1 MENNRGIEE
10 QLRVWIAN
18 HGENPDSLSQ
28 MEGQVRYWMHK
39 LGNMLLFLWLFCLSP
54 RYPERRVTCPHC
66 GEQANYQRKRQA
78 TLRTVFGV
86 VHYQRA
92 YYLCAHCHHGHYP
105 LDIDLGLRPNAM
117 SAEVERLAAMVA
129 VEMPFAKGAVVF
141 EELTLISISDQSLD
155 KAAQAYGAEIEQWE
169 DESYEQSLEQ
179 EWMLARERDN
189 SAPLRLYGSMD
200 GGRVQTRAAQ
210 GEVQPW
216 RELKVGA
223 WFEAKG
229 QPPSKPNGK
238 WTIRAQNISY
248 YSDIASAE
256 DFGKIMWATGVDRQ
270 ADRTIELV
278 FLGDGA
284 RWIWDLVTL
293 YYPDAIQIVDWFHAC
308 EYLTPVSK
316 IAFRDSQ
323 KQKDWLERVKND
335 LWQGH
340 LDAVIAACQTHVQ
353 PDLAVEDDP
362 AQQAVRYYSNNRQ
375 RMDYPTY
382 RANGYQIGSGT
393 IESGVKQIA
402 TQRMK
407 VSGARWNLQSAR
419 LVAKARAAYLS
430 GQWQQLAQRREY
442 LSKCA

>member
-1 MENNRGIEE
+1 MDDHNAIGQTVRDYVLNQAG
-10 QLRVWIAN
+10 N
-18 HGENPDSLSQ
+18 CKSLSE
-28 MEGQVRYWMHK
+28 MEKAIRQV
-39 LGNMLLFLWLFCLSP
+39 LFSIGNIILHLWLFGMKM
-54 RYPERRVTCPHC
+54 RYPMREKSCPHC
-66 GEQANYQRKRQA
+66 GKQCQYHSKRWGQLH
-78 TLRTVFGV
+78 TLFGLV
-86 VHYQRA
+86 RYQRA
-92 YYLCAHCHHGHYP
+92 YYLCGNCHQGHYP
-105 LDIDLGLRPNAM
+105 LDMDLGLRPNAM

-141 EELTLISISDQSLD
+141 EELTLLSISDQSLD
-155 KAAQAYGAEIEQWE
+155 KAAQSYGAEVQQKEF
-169 DESYEQSLEQ
+169 ESYEQSLNQEQ
-179 EWMLARERDN
+179 MLARERE
-189 SAPLRLYGSMD
+189 STAPLRLYGSMD

-229 QPPSKPNGK
+229 QPPSKPDGK
-238 WTIRAQNISY
+238 WSIRAQNITY
-248 YSDIASAE
+248 YSDIAPAE
-256 DFGKIMWATGVDRQ
+256 DFGKIMWSTGIDRQ
-270 ADRTIELV
+270 AERAIELI

-284 RWIWDLVTL
+284 RWIWDLVDL

-308 EYLTPVSK
+308 EYLTPVAKLIS
-316 IAFRDSQ
+316 RNNQEQ
-323 KQKDWLERVKND
+323 KRWLEKVKND
-335 LWQGH
+335 LWQGR
-340 LDAVIAACQTHVQ
+340 LDAVIAACQALAQV
-353 PDLAVEDDP
+353 DLDVEDDP
-362 AQQAVRYYSNNRQ
+362 AQQAVRYYQNNRQ

>member
-1 MENNRGIEE
+1 MEDDNAIGQTVRDDVINQVGNC
-10 QLRVWIAN
+10 Q
-18 HGENPDSLSQ
+18 SLSE
-28 MEGQVRYWMHK
+28 MERVLRRV
-39 LGNMLLFLWLFCLSP
+39 LLSIGNIILHLWLCAMKM
-54 RYPERRVTCPHC
+54 RYPKSQKSCPYC
-66 GEQANYQRKRQA
+66 GKLCRYHSKRWGELH
-78 TLRTVFGV
+78 TMFGKV
-86 VHYQRA
+86 RYQRA
-92 YYLCAHCHHGHYP
+92 YYLCANCHQGHCP
-105 LDIDLGLRPNAM
+105 LDMDLGLRPNAM

-129 VEMPFAKGAVVF
+129 VEMPFAKGAFVF
-141 EELTLISISDQSLD
+141 EELTLLSISDQSLD
-155 KAAQAYGAEIEQWE
+155 KAAQAYGGEVEQRE
-169 DESYEQSLEQ
+169 VENYKQSLNQEQ
-179 EWMLARERDN
+179 MLVRERE
-189 SAPLRLYGSMD
+189 STAPLRLYGSMD

-210 GEVQPW
+210 GQVQPW

-229 QPPSKPNGK
+229 QPPAKPDGE
-238 WTIRAQNISY
+238 WAIRAQNITY
-248 YSDIASAE
+248 YSDLASAE
-256 DFGKIMWATGVDRQ
+256 DFGKILWATGIERQ
-270 ADRTIELV
+270 AERTIELI

-308 EYLTPVSK
+308 EYLTPVMKLVS
-316 IAFRDSQ
+316 RNSQEQ
-323 KQKDWLERVKND
+323 KQWLEKVKHA
-335 LWQGH
+335 LWQGR
-340 LDAVIAACQTHVQ
+340 LDAVIAACQVYVRA
-353 PDLAVEDDP
+353 DLDVEDDP
-362 AQQAVRYYSNNRQ
+362 AQQAVRYYQNNRQ

>member
-1 MENNRGIEE
+1 MDDHNAIGQTVRDYVINQAGNC
-10 QLRVWIAN
+10 Q
-18 HGENPDSLSQ
+18 SLSE
-28 MEGQVRYWMHK
+28 MEKAIRQI
-39 LGNMLLFLWLFCLSP
+39 LFSIGNIILHLWLFASKM
-54 RYPERRVTCPHC
+54 RYPTSEKSCPHC
-66 GEQANYQRKRQA
+66 GKSCRYHSKRWGQLH
-78 TLRTVFGV
+78 TLFGTVR
-86 VHYQRA
+86 YQRA
-92 YYLCAHCHHGHYP
+92 YYLCGNCHQGHYP

-129 VEMPFAKGAVVF
+129 VEMPFAKGAVMF
-141 EELTLISISDQSLD
+141 EELTLLSISDQSLD
-155 KAAQAYGAEIEQWE
+155 KAAQAYGAEVQDWE
-169 DESYEQSLEQ
+169 EENYEQSLEQ
-179 EWMLARERDN
+179 ETMLAREREN
-189 SAPLRLYGSMD
+189 TAPLRLYGSMD

-229 QPPSKPNGK
+229 QPPSKPDGK
-238 WTIRAQNISY
+238 WAIRAQNITY

-256 DFGKIMWATGVDRQ
+256 DFGKIMWASGIDRQ
-270 ADRTIELV
+270 ADRAIELI

-284 RWIWDLVTL
+284 RWIWDLVAL
-293 YYPDAIQIVDWFHAC
+293 YFPNAIQIVDWFHAC
-308 EYLTPVSK
+308 EYLSPVAKLVS
-316 IAFRDSQ
+316 RNSQEQ
-323 KQKDWLERVKND
+323 KQWLEKVKED
-335 LWQGH
+335 LWQGR
-340 LDAVIAACQTHVQ
+340 LDAVIAACQEYVQ
-353 PDLAVEDDP
+353 ADLDVEDDP
-362 AQQAVRYYSNNRQ
+362 AQQAVRYYQNNRQ
-375 RMDYPTY
+375 RMNYPTY

-430 GQWQQLAQRREY
+430 GHWQQLAQRREY